1 VLFPCFFAQ
10 SSLQA
15 ELDFYFEVKKNNPLK
30 TREITKSAYSHA
42 RKKYDHGIY
51 KFLDACFLAS
61 VQEKYLYKTFWGWRV
76 LGIDGTLIDLPKNKE
91 LAKRFGVI
99 KAKNGDSG
107 PRARVSAAYD
117 CLNHVSYDAIIES
130 KNVGERELASLHID
144 AIGIGENDIITLD
157 RGYEAFWLFIKII
170 QSGGHFCARMPLKW
184 KEVKAFR
191 SNPDEV
197 DKVVEI
203 KLNYFHKRKCAENGI
218 TAETFKV
225 RLVKVELKSGE
236 IEILA
241 TSIFDQECGI
251 DFFKELYNLRWQTEE
266 NYKNIKCRIR
276 IEKWMGKTPEAIF
289 QEFYARI
296 FMLNVTSVIRHEA
309 DMQLS
314 DKRKKKRRKN
324 KSKTKCKVNFKA
336 ALSKIRRAGML
347 MFVGSAMNLVSTA
360 LDKMI
365 DKMTGCITW
374 VVPGRSYERNKR
386 NINGEFQ
393 TYSNI

>member
-1 VLFPCFFAQ
+1 MD
-10 SSLQA
+10 S
-15 ELDFYFEVKKNNPLK
+15 YFEIKRNNPLK
-30 TREITKSAYSHA
+30 TQEITKSAYSHA

-61 VQEKYLYKTFWGWRV
+61 VQEKYLYKTFCGWRV
-76 LGIDGTLIDLPKNKE
+76 LGIDGTLIDLPKTKA

-107 PRARVSAAYD
+107 PRARVSTAYD
-117 CLNHVSYDAIIES
+117 CLNHVSWDAIIES
-130 KNVGERELASLHID
+130 KNTGERELASQHID
-144 AIGIGENDIITLD
+144 AIDIGENDIITLD

-170 QSGGHFCARMPLKW
+170 QNGGHFCARMPLKW

-191 SNPDEV
+191 NNQDET
-197 DKVVEI
+197 DKIVKI
-203 KLNYFHKRKCAENGI
+203 KLNYFHKRKCASYGI
-218 TAETFKV
+218 TADSFKV
-225 RLVKVELKSGE
+225 RLVKIELKSGE

-241 TSIFDQECGI
+241 TSIFDQNHSI

-309 DMQLS
+309 DIELS

-324 KSKTKCKVNFKA
+324 KSKTTCKVNFKA
-336 ALSKIRRAGML
+336 ALSKIRRAGIL
-347 MFVGSAMNLVSTA
+347 MFIASTMDLVSAA
-360 LDKMI
+360 LGKMI
-365 DKMTGCITW
+365 TKMTEDITW
-374 VVPGRSYERNKR
+374 VVPDRSYDRNKR